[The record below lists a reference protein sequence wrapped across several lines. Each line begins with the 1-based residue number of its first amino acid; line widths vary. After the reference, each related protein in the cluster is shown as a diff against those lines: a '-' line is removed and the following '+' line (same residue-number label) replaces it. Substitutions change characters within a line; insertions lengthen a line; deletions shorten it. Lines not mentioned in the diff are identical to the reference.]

1 MFRTTFFILLT
12 FNLLVCPLRCL
23 SCQTQAG
30 ENEACVTTA
39 CSCCQES
46 SDAESPQSGNT
57 SDEDCSC
64 PNCIC
69 EGATLQ
75 AGPEISAVESLTA
88 FTCRA
93 TPLGDVCGRPSLFQL
108 TWKNRP
114 QRFNS
119 GRDAL
124 VAFQSWLN

>member
-75 AGPEISAVESLTA
+75 TSPEISAVESLA
-88 FTCRA
+88 ALRGRA
-93 TPLGDVCGRPSLFQL
+93 TLFGDVSGRPPLCQL
-108 TWKNRP
+108 TRKDRP
-114 QRFNS
+114 PRFNS